1 MDLKLKDKVALVS
14 GGASGIGKGIVDCLL
29 QEGCKVAFVDRSE
42 LGIEQQSQAEAAG
55 RTLRFFQ
62 GDLTEEQTCREA
74 VDRTVAA
81 FGRLDILINNAGVN
95 DGISLNAGP
104 AAFQLSLQKNL
115 LHVYSLTHFA
125 APHLKQ
131 AGGCILNIGSK
142 VAVTGQGGTSGY
154 AAAKGAVNAL
164 TREWAVELAPA
175 GVRVNTV
182 LPAETWTPLYEKCL
196 AALPDPEAA
205 RSEIEQFIPLH
216 RRLTTIEEIA
226 NTAVFLASPMSSH
239 TTGQIIV
246 VDGGYTHL
254 DRKCTSSGSATDFG
268 GAR

>member
-1 MDLKLKDKVALVS
+1 MDLQLKDKVALVS

-29 QEGCKVAFVDRSE
+29 QEGCKVAFVDRSN
-42 LGIEQQSQAEAAG
+42 LGVEQQAVAEAAG
-55 RTLRFFQ
+55 LPLLFVQ
-62 GDLTEEQTCREA
+62 GDLTKEQTCSEA
-74 VDRTVAA
+74 VERTVAT
-81 FGRLDILINNAGVN
+81 FGQLDILINNAGFN
-95 DGISLNAGP
+95 DGVSLEAGP
-104 AAFQLSLQKNL
+104 AAFESSLQKNL
-115 LHVYSLTHFA
+115 LHVYCLAHVA
-125 APHLKQ
+125 APHLKSVS
-131 AGGCILNIGSK
+131 GCILNIGSK
-142 VAVTGQGGTSGY
+142 VAITGQGGTSGY

-205 RSEIEQFIPLH
+205 RLEIEQFIPLQ

-226 NTAVFLASPMSSH
+226 NTAVFLASPLSSH

-254 DRKCTSSGSATDFG
+254 DRKCTSIGSAADFG
-268 GAR
+268 GTQ

>member
-1 MDLKLKDKVALVS
+1 MDLQLKDKVALIS

-42 LGIEQQSQAEAAG
+42 SGVAQQSVAEAG
-55 RTLRFFQ
+55 GFPLLFIQ
-62 GDLTEEQTCREA
+62 GDLTKEQTCSDA
-74 VDRTVAA
+74 VERTVAT
-81 FGRLDILINNAGVN
+81 FGRLDILVNNAGFN
-95 DGISLNAGP
+95 DGVNLNAGP
-104 AAFQLSLQKNL
+104 AAFQSSLQKNL
-115 LHVYSLTHFA
+115 FHVYSLTHFA
-125 APHLKQ
+125 APHLKSV
-131 AGGCILNIGSK
+131 AGCILNIGSK
-142 VAVTGQGGTSGY
+142 VAITGQGGTSGY

-196 AALPDPEAA
+196 AALPDPDAA
-205 RSEIEQFIPLH
+205 KFEIEQFIPLN

-226 NTAVFLASPMSSH
+226 HTAVFLASPRSSH
-239 TTGQIIV
+239 TTGQMIV

-254 DRKCTSSGSATDFG
+254 DRKCTSTGSATDFG
-268 GAR
+268 GAL